1 MRTLLVMF
9 LFIAVDAK
17 SQNPKVE
24 NFCQYL
30 DQPIHNLLANL
41 KSAVVD
47 TIVERTNT
55 GKFRSFL
62 LVFTDSSYFEVLPL
76 LNKTNDAL
84 MKEQFNLKNYLDYKI
99 RCLFYHVPGDVVD
112 NCGCKNSVQ

>member
-1 MRTLLVMF
+1 MRTLLVIF

-17 SQNPKVE
+17 SQNPKAE

-30 DQPIHNLLANL
+30 DQPIQKLLANL